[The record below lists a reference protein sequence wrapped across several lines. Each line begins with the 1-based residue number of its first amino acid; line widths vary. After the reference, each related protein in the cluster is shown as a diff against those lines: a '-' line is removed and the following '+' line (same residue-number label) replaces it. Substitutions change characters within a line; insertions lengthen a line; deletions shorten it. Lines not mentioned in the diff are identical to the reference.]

1 MSFSGLTGTLALHE
15 TWPYAMFLLVT
26 NIGFKQTART
36 NHHLCVYL
44 LPPGNPNS
52 TMSQRWILPRMRR
65 MRRICPTQG
74 VSWDCA
80 HLECPWQK
88 DPKRALP
95 TTEEH
100 VDPHIDRRGK
110 KGVDCPCCCSTHQ
123 LLRSLAKF
131 QMVFVVLSRAHR
143 SGMLTTCPI
152 ITLSEPNTEIAKST
166 RFVMLRFSNT
176 SR

>member
-1 MSFSGLTGTLALHE
+1 MALCNVSAGYKHR
-15 TWPYAMFLLVT
+15 
-26 NIGFKQTART
+26 IQTART
-36 NHHLCVYL
+36 NHQLCVYL
-44 LPPGNPNS
+44 LPSGNPNS

-80 HLECPWQK
+80 QDNLECPWQK

-110 KGVDCPCCCSTHQ
+110 KACGINCPCCCSTHQ
-123 LLRSLAKF
+123 QLRSLAKF
-131 QMVFVVLSRAHR
+131 QMVFVVFSRAHR

-166 RFVMLRFSNT
+166 RFVISRFSST